1 MKSTVCFGAC
11 SCECD
16 MILSNSAIATQST
29 LLNVETDNS
38 AGNSV
43 LFIQPNP
50 KQLRYF
56 DQVALETV
64 ILLKYCQY
72 MRERTANITKY
83 NKEIPPNPEYFF
95 VIFAVFSNI
104 YLRKSL
110 DYTNL
115 VQIYPQ
121 IYRFI

>member
-1 MKSTVCFGAC
+1 
-11 SCECD
+11 

-95 VIFAVFSNI
+95 VICGFFEYI
-104 YLRKSL
+104 FEKKPRLH
-110 DYTNL
+110 
-115 VQIYPQ
+115 
-121 IYRFI
+121 